1 MEDSNIKVVLVDAN
15 RKETNGMGTA
25 GFVLTLIGIL
35 LCWVPVLDWIL
46 WFLGFLYSFI
56 GVFKKPR
63 GFAIAG
69 LILSLIDIIVLLF
82 LIGAIIALAAASA

>member
-1 MEDSNIKVVLVDAN
+1 MDDSNIKVVLVDAN
-15 RKETNGMGTA
+15 KSESNGMGTA

-46 WFLGFLYSFI
+46 WFLGFLFSFI

-69 LILSLIDIIVLLF
+69 LVLSVIDIIVIVF
-82 LIGAIIALAAASA
+82 LVGAIIALAAASE